1 MTPFTPDEKRKF
13 DRIKKLTL
21 DVVKAMDNSKQY
33 NVKRYEDM
41 FNAFENDPDAFRSW
55 SVLNDDSLDSCPYLL
70 QLPFEEVRM
79 PAIKKAADILGIEL
93 ENYIYYR
100 QNDKNGIR
108 SKIPVPVG
116 YVSIKRMQQVLSKKN
131 HYTFDINERS
141 LKTNDVKGESKN
153 GAISEPET
161 YALMAI
167 GAEKGLEEFLGP
179 RADNEQKKLQMYREI
194 AKNGYTTLESLKSDR
209 TSSTTLNTLNTYL
222 LACGIRSDLITD
234 TMKTEYTL
242 NQDLKK
248 R

>member
-1 MTPFTPDEKRKF
+1 
-13 DRIKKLTL
+13 
-21 DVVKAMDNSKQY
+21 MD
-33 NVKRYEDM
+33 
-41 FNAFENDPDAFRSW
+41 
-55 SVLNDDSLDSCPYLL
+55 
-70 QLPFEEVRM
+70 
-79 PAIKKAADILGIEL
+79 
-93 ENYIYYR
+93 
-100 QNDKNGIR
+100 
-108 SKIPVPVG
+108 
-116 YVSIKRMQQVLSKKN
+116 
-131 HYTFDINERS
+131 ERS

-167 GAEKGLEEFLGP
+167 GAETGLEEFLGP